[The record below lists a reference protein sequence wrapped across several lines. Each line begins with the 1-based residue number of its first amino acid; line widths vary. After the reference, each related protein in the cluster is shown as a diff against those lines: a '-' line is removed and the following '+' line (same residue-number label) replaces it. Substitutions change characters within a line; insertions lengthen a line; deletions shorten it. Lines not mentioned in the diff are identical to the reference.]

1 MTLSVTQ
8 QADPLAAKLV
18 LQTSATATADNNV
31 TGAATTV
38 FMVDI
43 DNTAN
48 AAQPVYLKLY
58 NNNAPTVG
66 TTPPDCIYM
75 VAGGVRRVYAITE
88 GVAFSTGLS
97 FACVV
102 TGGTSGT
109 SSPSSATVVRVL
121 CS

>member
-1 MTLSVTQ
+1 MALSVTQ

-31 TGAATTV
+31 TGSATTV
-38 FMVDI
+38 FLIDI

-58 NNNAPTVG
+58 NDNAPSVG
-66 TTPPDCIYM
+66 TTSPDCVYM
-75 VAGGVRRVYAITE
+75 VAGGVRRAYAITE

-97 FACVV
+97 LACVV
-102 TGGTSGT
+102 TGGTSGAT
-109 SSPSSATVVRVL
+109 GPSSPTIVRVL